1 MHEPPMDLDR
11 HIPRD
16 SPVHRFDARLKLIL
30 ALVAILAIG
39 LLPQGSFVAFAI
51 AWLLTVAASTLARL
65 GPWRLLRGS
74 WVVLPFALVALPL
87 VFTRPGEP
95 LFSVDL
101 GPFGLTATQEGLRDA
116 VSIVVKSW
124 LSVQVALLLAYTT
137 AFPDIIDALRW
148 LYVPTIIVSIISFMY
163 RYLVVISEE
172 AARMNRARAA
182 RSAWPADTGQGGRGG
197 GSLRFRAR
205 VTGAMVGSLFI
216 RSYER
221 SERVYAAMQ
230 ARGFDR
236 SVRGAVL
243 TRPAMHDLAAFSV
256 LLGAIVAFTTIA
268 LLWAPPS

>member
-51 AWLLTVAASTLARL
+51 AWLLTVATSTLARL
-65 GPWRLLRGS
+65 GPWRLLHGS

-243 TRPAMHDLAAFSV
+243 TRPATHDLAAFSV

>member
-1 MHEPPMDLDR
+1 VELDR
-11 HIPRD
+11 YIPRQ
-16 SPVHRFDARLKLIL
+16 SPAHRADARLKVIL
-30 ALVAILAIG
+30 AFAAVVGITFLPAGAFGAYLV
-39 LLPQGSFVAFAI
+39 V
-51 AWLLTVAASTLARL
+51 WLVLVTASTVARL
-65 GPWRLLRGS
+65 GPLRLVRGS
-74 WVVLPFALVALPL
+74 WVVLPFVVIAVPL
-87 VFTRPGEP
+87 LFTRPGEV
-95 LFSVDL
+95 LFELEL
-101 GPFGLTATQEGLRDA
+101 GPLALTATDTGVRD
-116 VSIVVKSW
+116 VLSIAAKSW

-137 AFPDIIDALRW
+137 PFTDLVDGLRAIR
-148 LYVPTIIVSIISFMY
+148 VPTLIVSIISFMY

-243 TRPAMHDLAAFSV
+243 TRPATHDLAAFSV